1 LFHDVILRVTIVF
14 FGQIDIVDELG
25 VVLEQSPGQGEVGRG
40 LHEEADVE
48 GCLAAEASFL
58 DHPAAFAE
66 QVRS

>member
-1 LFHDVILRVTIVF
+1 M
-14 FGQIDIVDELG
+14 
-25 VVLEQSPGQGEVGRG
+25 LEQSPGQGEVGRG

-48 GCLAAEASFL
+48 GGLTAEAAFL